1 MWRVISNTLW
11 LRKRAQKLLSPN
23 ARYPLT
29 STHPHQQSPPPH
41 INGHYHHLARQRIT
55 TRWPHLLSK
64 FFFVSFFSLNAIIT
78 STSIRVHPRPSPAP
92 IRAHPRLSPPA
103 SITFPHPC
111 PSASVP
117 IRVRHHP
124 PPNRAHPRPSPVAPT
139 TTAFT
144 RVEGQPHHRASLSV
158 PTATTHPPIK
168 YVLFYFIR
176 CIANRHYHYCYHARA
191 TRPHAHSGKYYLT
204 RYTL

>member
-1 MWRVISNTLW
+1 MISNTLW

-29 STHPHQQSPPPH
+29 STHPHQQSPPSH

-55 TRWPHLLSK
+55 TCWPHSLSK

-92 IRAHPRLSPPA
+92 IHAHPHLSPPA

-111 PSASVP
+111 PSVSVTTRPPSVP
-117 IRVRHHP
+117 IRVHRQLHP
-124 PPNRAHPRPSPVAPT
+124 PPLHSPTLKVSPTTMRPCPCQPPPPILPSSMFYFILSVALLTVTT
-139 TTAFT
+139 TTAT
-144 RVEGQPHHRASLSV
+144 TCVQRVR
-158 PTATTHPPIK
+158 THIQ
-168 YVLFYFIR
+168 VSIILQGT
-176 CIANRHYHYCYHARA
+176 HY
-191 TRPHAHSGKYYLT
+191 S
-204 RYTL
+204 